1 VRRYCPAFAL
11 RLRCDCAA
19 IALRLRCILSR
30 RLCVVLRWRRDC
42 STKINTK
49 LCAIARS
56 RCAFDSK
63 AIVLLRY
70 SAILLRLRL
79 RCACVYAA
87 PCLHFFCDAHALCK
101 CCTCATLRMRCAAPA
116 LHYGCAAIAQRLH
129 CASLR
134 LRWVTVAPL
143 FWCSR
148 LRCVCA
154 KFYAMV
160 ALRLCSD
167 CASLATTLRSR
178 FAFNRRAIAI
188 SLCL

>member
-1 VRRYCPAFAL
+1 MRFDCDSIAIRLCVIFVRRYCPAFAL
-11 RLRCDCAA
+11 RLRCVCAA
-19 IALRLRCILSR
+19 FALRLRCILSR

-42 STKINTK
+42 SATINTK

-87 PCLHFFCDAHALCK
+87 PFLHFFCDAHALCK

-134 LRWVTVAPL
+134 LRWV
-143 FWCSR
+143 R
-148 LRCVCA
+148 LRLGSGA
-154 KFYAMV
+154 
-160 ALRLCSD
+160 RD
-167 CASLATTLRSR
+167 CAA
-178 FAFNRRAIAI
+178 FALN
-188 SLCL
+188 SMLW